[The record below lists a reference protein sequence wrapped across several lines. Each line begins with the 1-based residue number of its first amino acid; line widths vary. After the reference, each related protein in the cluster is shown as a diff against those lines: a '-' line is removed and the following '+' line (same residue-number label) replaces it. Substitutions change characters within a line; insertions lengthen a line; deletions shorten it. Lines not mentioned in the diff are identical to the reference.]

1 MNQTKKKL
9 LLVPLKKENIKGFRR
24 IDKDD
29 GKGAKRRGVV
39 IRRLLV
45 PTGSK
50 QNRQSKNVKM
60 AHQTLHCIYFGN

>member
-1 MNQTKKKL
+1 MNQSKKIITGAT
-9 LLVPLKKENIKGFRR
+9 KKENIKGFRR

-29 GKGAKRRGVV
+29 GKGAKRRGMV